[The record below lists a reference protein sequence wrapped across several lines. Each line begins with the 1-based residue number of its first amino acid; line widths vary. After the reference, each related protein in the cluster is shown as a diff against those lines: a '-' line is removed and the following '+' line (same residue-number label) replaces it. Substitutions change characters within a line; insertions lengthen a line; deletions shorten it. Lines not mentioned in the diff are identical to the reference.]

1 MLGET
6 TLGTWVAYGALILLL
21 VAMVAMVV
29 RVLSW
34 FSLLW
39 IAPIVEILQQ
49 IPGLRRFVRGE
60 TPEMKNGRGNDPP
73 AGV

>member
-6 TLGTWVAYGALILLL
+6 TLGTWVMYGGLIFLL
-21 VAMVAMVV
+21 VVMVAMMV

-39 IAPIVEILQQ
+39 IEPLAEILQR
-49 IPGLRRFVRGE
+49 IPGLRGFA
-60 TPEMKNGRGNDPP
+60 GRKRPVAKRDQRNDPP
-73 AGV
+73 GDP

>member
-6 TLGTWVAYGALILLL
+6 TFGTYVMYGALILLL
-21 VAMVAMVV
+21 VVMVTMVV

-39 IAPIVEILQQ
+39 IEPLAEILQR
-49 IPGLRRFVRGE
+49 IPGLRRLAGMKK
-60 TPEMKNGRGNDPP
+60 PESENAPGNDFH
-73 AGV
+73 GEL

>member
-6 TLGTWVAYGALILLL
+6 TLGTYVAYGALILLL
-21 VAMVAMVV
+21 VAMVAMMV

-39 IAPIVEILQQ
+39 IAPLAEILQR
-49 IPGLRRFVRGE
+49 IPGLRRFAGKKRPVA
-60 TPEMKNGRGNDPP
+60 KSDQGNDPP
-73 AGV
+73 ADP

>member
-6 TLGTWVAYGALILLL
+6 TLGTYVAYGALILLL
-21 VAMVAMVV
+21 VVMVAMMV

-39 IAPIVEILQQ
+39 IEPLAEILGR
-49 IPGLRRFVRGE
+49 IPGLSRLAGMQR
-60 TPEMKNGRGNDPP
+60 PEAKSAEGNDPRSD
-73 AGV
+73 

>member
-21 VAMVAMVV
+21 AVMVAMVG

-39 IAPIVEILQQ
+39 IEPLAEIIQR
-49 IPGLRRFVRGE
+49 IPGLRRFARVKPSE
-60 TPEMKNGRGNDPP
+60 TQNARGNDPP
-73 AGV
+73 GEL

>member
-6 TLGTWVAYGALILLL
+6 TLGTYVAYGALILLL
-21 VAMVAMVV
+21 AVMVVMMV

-39 IAPIVEILQQ
+39 IAPLAEIIQR
-49 IPGLRRFVRGE
+49 IPGLRRLARSKTETQNVRGS
-60 TPEMKNGRGNDPP
+60 DPP
-73 AGV
+73 DV